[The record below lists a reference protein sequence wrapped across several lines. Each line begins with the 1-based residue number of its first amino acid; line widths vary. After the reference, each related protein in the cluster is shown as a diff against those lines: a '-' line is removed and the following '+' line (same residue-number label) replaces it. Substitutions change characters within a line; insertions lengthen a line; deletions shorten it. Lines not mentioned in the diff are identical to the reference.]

1 MSEEPYFVMP
11 GSALLSLREEL
22 QIALGEANSR
32 EALFRYGMR
41 CGEALV
47 KNLGIT
53 AGLDD
58 FKGILQSLWFEVG
71 LSRPYIEK
79 VDEGEIVVMFDE
91 SLESSPQNSCD
102 FTRGY
107 LAGVTSGLLGR
118 KYGCIETTCRSDGS
132 EFCTHI
138 IRPSSVGVSA
148 PSAAKKD
155 ALRYALVPGTTY
167 LVKEEHPEMS
177 YKVAED
183 ALSHGFRVLC
193 LTREYP
199 ETIKEQYALDS
210 AAFFWLT
217 LDESREYSFPP
228 TDLARIYSYCRTF
241 LGEEGD
247 ALLMLSGVEY
257 LISQNNYNQVLK
269 FIQLINDK
277 VAVHRAVALV
287 SVSPLALDHKELKT
301 LERETSKPPFE
312 RDVEEFFQKM

>member
-22 QIALGEANSR
+22 QIALGDGNSR
-32 EALFRYGMR
+32 EALYRYGMR

-47 KNLGIT
+47 KKLGIT
-53 AGLDD
+53 AELEE
-58 FKGILQSLWFEVG
+58 FKEIFQSLWFEVG

-79 VDEGEIVVMFDE
+79 VDEREIVVMFDE

-107 LAGVTSGLLGR
+107 LAGVSSGLLDR
-118 KYGCIETTCRSDGS
+118 QYGCIETTCRSDGS

-138 IRPSSVGVSA
+138 IRPSSVGISA
-148 PSAAKKD
+148 PPAAKKE
-155 ALRYALVPGTTY
+155 APRYALVPGTTY
-167 LVKEEHPEMS
+167 LVKEERPELS

-183 ALSHGFRVLC
+183 ALMHGFRVLC

-199 ETIKEQYALDS
+199 EAIKDQYGLES

-217 LDESREYSFPP
+217 LDESREYAFPP

-241 LGEEGD
+241 LGEGGN
-247 ALLMLSGVEY
+247 ALLVLSGVEY
-257 LISQNNYNQVLK
+257 LISQNNYTQVLK

-277 VAVHRAVALV
+277 VAVNRAVALV
-287 SVSPLALDHKELKT
+287 SVSPLALDPKELKT

-312 RDVEEFFQKM
+312 REVKEFFQKM